1 MMRRSIL
8 LLFLF
13 LIPAVAIAQDRPNI
27 LLTNDDG
34 IDSIG
39 IRTMAKTL
47 SEIGTV
53 TVVAPAGNESGIGHA
68 ATTNPRVEIFV
79 TTETDDAG
87 ITWHSITAHPSDC
100 VRLGIRQLMDTPPD
114 IVVSGPNSGANLGFS
129 TWLSGTLGAAREGAM
144 HGIPSIAVSMVDG
157 PRVEHY
163 LNASRFTARLIVEYL
178 ETPLPEGSY
187 LTVNYPALPAEE
199 IRGTRIVPL
208 AERFPFVWDYVQERT
223 RDGGLVFRQRIIAST
238 ETDRAGDWGAT
249 TDGYISVTPIQV
261 DQTDHDLIPTLG
273 GWRVMQDE

>member
-1 MMRRSIL
+1 MTL
-8 LLFLF
+8 LLILF
-13 LIPAVAIAQDRPNI
+13 LISAGASAQSGPNI

-34 IDSIG
+34 IDSVG
-39 IRTMAKTL
+39 IRTMARTL

-79 TTETDDAG
+79 TSETDDDG

-100 VRLGIRQLMDTPPD
+100 VRLGIRQLMDSPPD
-114 IVVSGPNSGANLGFS
+114 IVISGPNSGANLGFS

-144 HGIPSIAVSMVDG
+144 HGIPSIAVSMVNG
-157 PRVEHY
+157 PRAAHY
-163 LNASRFTARLIVEYL
+163 QNASEFTARLIVEYL

-187 LTVNYPALPAEE
+187 LTVNYPALPADE

-208 AERFPFVWDYVQERT
+208 AERFPFLWDYTEDRT
-223 RDGGLVFRQRIIAST
+223 RDGGIVYRQRIVSTT

-249 TDGYISVTPIQV
+249 TDGYISVTPIQL
-261 DQTDHDLIPTLG
+261 DQTHHGLIPTLG
-273 GWRVMQDE
+273 GWGVLQD